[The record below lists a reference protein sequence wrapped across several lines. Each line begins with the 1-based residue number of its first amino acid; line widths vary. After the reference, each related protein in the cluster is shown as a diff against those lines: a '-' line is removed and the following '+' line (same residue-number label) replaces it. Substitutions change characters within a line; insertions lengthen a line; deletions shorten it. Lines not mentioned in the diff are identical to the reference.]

1 MLVGMQTP
9 AVKSGRDRLHEIVF
23 ESDTR
28 AGRLFDLMLLWL
40 ILLSVAAV
48 MLESVA
54 SVRARFGDEL
64 RVAEWAFTILF
75 TIEYVVRILV
85 LKRPLAY
92 VVSFF
97 GLVDLLSFLP
107 TYLTAV
113 LPGAQALIAIRAFR
127 VIRLFRIFK
136 LVSHMRQAKVLST
149 ALRLARPK
157 IVVFLLGMVAV
168 VVTLGSVMYLVEGA
182 ERGFTSIPRSV
193 YWAIVTVTTVG
204 YGDVVPKTTIGQVVA
219 SFAMILGYAIIA
231 VPTGI
236 VSSDLVQASRQV
248 SSGQACPACG
258 IEGHDFDAVHCKRCG
273 SRL

>member
-1 MLVGMQTP
+1 MQPP
-9 AVKSGRDRLHEIVF
+9 AVKPLRDRLHEIIF
-23 ESDTR
+23 ESDSR
-28 AGRLFDLMLLWL
+28 AGRAFDLTLLWL

-54 SVRARFGDEL
+54 SVRLRFGNEL
-64 RVAEWAFTILF
+64 RIAEWAFTILF
-75 TIEYVVRILV
+75 TAEYLLRILV
-85 LKRPLAY
+85 LRRPAAY
-92 VVSFF
+92 MVSFF

-113 LPGAQALIAIRAFR
+113 VPGAQALIVIRAFR

-136 LVSHMRQAKVLST
+136 LASHMRQARVLST
-149 ALRLARPK
+149 ALRMARPK
-157 IVVFLLGMVAV
+157 IVVFLLGMLAI

-182 ERGFTSIPRSV
+182 EQGFTSIPRSV
-193 YWAIVTVTTVG
+193 YWAVVTVTTVG
-204 YGDVVPKTTIGQVVA
+204 YGDVVPRTAIGQVVA

-236 VSSDLVQASRQV
+236 VSSDLMQASRQV
-248 SSGQACPACG
+248 SSGQACPSCG

-273 SRL
+273 ARL